1 MRIGNSSRVAIIG
14 GASKGLGFAC
24 AKALA
29 EAGVNVMI
37 TGRSAESLEIAK
49 SKLNSLNVQVDCIQ
63 GDMADRE
70 FNRQIVSLAEEK
82 YGAVD
87 ILVNNSGGPK
97 AGNFMSFSEED
108 WQVAYESI
116 LLYNIRMTNLVVPGM
131 KKKGWG
137 RIVNIASLSVKEPT
151 DVLVLSNVFRS
162 GVLAFA
168 KSISK
173 ELIASGITINTVL
186 PGAFKTDRAIELLT
200 NAAAASGRTV
210 EEVEKE
216 NASKMPMKAYLEPSA
231 LGEAVA
237 FLCSD
242 SALGIT
248 GTALN
253 IDGGISSGI
262 I

>member
-1 MRIGNSSRVAIIG
+1 MKVDNNLKVAIIG
-14 GASKGLGFAC
+14 GSSKGLGFAC

-29 EAGVNVMI
+29 ESGVNVII

-49 SKLNSLNVQVDCIQ
+49 AKLNSFNVQVDCLQ

-70 FNRQIVSLAEEK
+70 FNRKVVSFAEDK

-87 ILVNNSGGPK
+87 ILINNSGGPK

-108 WQVAYESI
+108 WQAAYESI
-116 LLYNIRMTNLVVPGM
+116 LLYNIRMTNLVIPGM
-131 KKKGWG
+131 KKRGWG
-137 RIVNIASLSVKEPT
+137 RIVNIASLSVKEPA

-200 NAAAASGRTV
+200 NAAAASGRTIA
-210 EEVEKE
+210 EVEKE
-216 NASKMPMKAYLEPSA
+216 NASKMPMKTYLQPSA
-231 LGEAVA
+231 LGETVA
-237 FLCSD
+237 FLCSN